1 MPQKTAEYQG
11 PWARDTFNISADLTP
26 LLLEA
31 LLPVCPNNHNSCAP
45 VYDAPIILLSP
56 GYRGSRL
63 YYNVVASAIASEGFM
78 VITMD
83 HPGETNAITYPDG
96 HAVYSDLPNVMDISE
111 LAPYAYVRA
120 ADAVFVIDQLNNAT
134 AVAELLPEHT
144 FQKLPADRVAMLGH
158 SLGGAAAVI
167 AASLDPRIHAVINLD
182 GPFLGSLPPAGLPQP
197 VLFIATEREE
207 SLWSETWPEL
217 KGPKQCIEVSNLT
230 HEGEDTAYWAGL
242 MGEIAPMQWLHILG
256 AYTKEWVNGAFSG
269 KVGGPLLQGQE
280 PRFPEVTTL
289 SKDNF

>member
-1 MPQKTAEYQG
+1 MILDVWPCGPMRRRHMRMIRWFESRFTKTAEYQG

-63 YYNVVASAIASEGFM
+63 YYNAVASAIASEGFM

-134 AVAELLPEHT
+134 AVAELLPEHK

-158 SLGGAAAVI
+158 SLGGAAADVPPRGVS
-167 AASLDPRIHAVINLD
+167 ADPTPTAV
-182 GPFLGSLPPAGLPQP
+182 P
-197 VLFIATEREE
+197 V
-207 SLWSETWPEL
+207 
-217 KGPKQCIEVSNLT
+217 
-230 HEGEDTAYWAGL
+230 H
-242 MGEIAPMQWLHILG
+242 
-256 AYTKEWVNGAFSG
+256 
-269 KVGGPLLQGQE
+269 
-280 PRFPEVTTL
+280 
-289 SKDNF
+289 